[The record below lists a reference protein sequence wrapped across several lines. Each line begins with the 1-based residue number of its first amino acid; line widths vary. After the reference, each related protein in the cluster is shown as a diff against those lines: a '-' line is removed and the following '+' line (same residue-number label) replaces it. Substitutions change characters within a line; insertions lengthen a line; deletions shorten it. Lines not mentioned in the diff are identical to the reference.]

1 MPSFRS
7 VPKLLVIVLV
17 AGCQPVT
24 RPGVQ
29 VQDTRSVLLETV
41 SKRLADGATLKTTFP
56 HGSRNTRYAAVLIV
70 GDYTTS
76 VANDEEP
83 GSEQLLASWAEEFG
97 REKILTMRITDDAS
111 TAVERRARV
120 IAAWESLGKVK
131 LVDRTRRAILV
142 QGDAS
147 YTVAP
152 LLGELRPKA
161 VVFANCPARPFSVV
175 ARERALRALAA
186 SDGALPQ
193 ETVLAGVEAWERG
206 SLPGGPFWSATFGGA
221 PKGYYDGSFDW
232 NLPGAPRGL
241 PMLVLTGE
249 AEREGSDADE
259 EVFVRIY
266 AAQSVKVPLTD
277 RNLKPKDDKN
287 SPGPTDPIVPD
298 AFDAALQFLV
308 PILSPSDLREN

>member
-1 MPSFRS
+1 MPNFRS
-7 VPKLLVIVLV
+7 VPLLFVLV
-17 AGCQPVT
+17 VVGGCQPVT

-41 SKRLADGATLKTTFP
+41 SERLPDGATLKTTYP

-70 GDYTTS
+70 GDYTTT
-76 VANDEEP
+76 VADDEEP

-97 REKILTMRITDDAS
+97 NEKILTMRVTDDAP
-111 TAVERRARV
+111 TAAARRARV
-120 IAAWESLGKVK
+120 LAAWEMLGKAK

-152 LLGELRPKA
+152 LLRELSPQA
-161 VVFANCPARPFSVV
+161 VVFANCPARPFRVV

-193 ETVLAGVEAWERG
+193 ETVLAGVEEWERG
-206 SLPGGPFWSATFGGA
+206 RLPGGPFWSATFGGV
-221 PKGYYDGSFDW
+221 PQGYYDGSFDW
-232 NLPGAPRGL
+232 KLPDSPRGL
-241 PMLVLTGE
+241 PVFVLTGE
-249 AEREGSDADE
+249 SEREGSDSDE
-259 EVFVRIY
+259 QVFVGAY
-266 AAQSVKVPLTD
+266 GAEAVQVPLTD
-277 RNLKPKDDKN
+277 RNLKPRDDRN

-308 PILSPSDLREN
+308 PILSPSDLREG